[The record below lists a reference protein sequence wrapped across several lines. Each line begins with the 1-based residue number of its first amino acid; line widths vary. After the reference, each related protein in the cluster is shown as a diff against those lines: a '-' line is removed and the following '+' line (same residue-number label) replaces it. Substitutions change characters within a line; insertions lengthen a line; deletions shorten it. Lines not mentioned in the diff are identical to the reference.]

1 MTKEQAQ
8 IKELNDELVEKRE
21 RIMELEAQVRKIK
34 ERVGKA
40 LRAEKIQK
48 GVTMSYKIEKL
59 SEMLPHIDFEDI
71 LEDDEDMIDII
82 KDI

>member
-40 LRAEKIQK
+40 LRAEKI
-48 GVTMSYKIEKL
+48 
-59 SEMLPHIDFEDI
+59 
-71 LEDDEDMIDII
+71 
-82 KDI
+82 